1 MFTPLYDPGGTQHPL
16 LFVFEFQ
23 FCIIM
28 VHMPWRIRTKRQ
40 LTVDKQ
46 WRIYDNY
53 EICRNVYQRDKSEKK
68 RAQFEITVEVDI
80 IMK

>member
-1 MFTPLYDPGGTQHPL
+1 
-16 LFVFEFQ
+16 
-23 FCIIM
+23 M